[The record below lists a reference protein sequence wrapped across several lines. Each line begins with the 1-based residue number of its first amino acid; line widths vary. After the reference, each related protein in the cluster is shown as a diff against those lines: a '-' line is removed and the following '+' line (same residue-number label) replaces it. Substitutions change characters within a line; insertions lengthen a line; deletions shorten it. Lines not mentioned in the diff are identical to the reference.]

1 MLVITESTVR
11 KPLRMGGGRMG
22 EGWGEGGEKE
32 WGGGGVKALD
42 SIGTA
47 H

>member
-1 MLVITESTVR
+1 MPVITESTVR
-11 KPLRMGGGRMG
+11 GGWGGRMGGG
-22 EGWGEGGEKE
+22 WGKE
-32 WGGGGVKALD
+32 GGGGRVKALD

>member
-1 MLVITESTVR
+1 MPVITESTVR
-11 KPLRMGGGRMG
+11 GGWGGGRMG
-22 EGWGEGGEKE
+22 GGWGKE
-32 WGGGGVKALD
+32 GGGGRVKALD

>member
-1 MLVITESTVR
+1 MPVITESTVR
-11 KPLRMGGGRMG
+11 GGWGGEAGGRMGGG
-22 EGWGEGGEKE
+22 WGKE
-32 WGGGGVKALD
+32 GGGGRVKALD

>member
-1 MLVITESTVR
+1 
-11 KPLRMGGGRMG
+11 MGGEAGGRMG
-22 EGWGEGGEKE
+22 EGGGRMGGGWGKE
-32 WGGGGVKALD
+32 GGGGRVKALD